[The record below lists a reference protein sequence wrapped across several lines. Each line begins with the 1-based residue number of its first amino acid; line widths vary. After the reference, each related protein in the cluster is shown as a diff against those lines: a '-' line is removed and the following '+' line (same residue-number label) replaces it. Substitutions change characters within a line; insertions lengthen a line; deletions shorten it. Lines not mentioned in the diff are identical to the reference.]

1 MYFIFFFKSKLKF
14 FFFLKKRTATIE
26 NGKERSVRE
35 RVRARGS
42 AVMKVKGQ
50 LRMGHGAGWVV
61 ARFIFSNYNSANSI
75 LSLTFIFLLLVPVS
89 YTPVFFFCLRTLIK
103 QHFEFQSL
111 SLWPKNLNL
120 KITSLNLGMHYI
132 FFLYYM
138 DKQYHVLK
146 NYLYIF

>member
-1 MYFIFFFKSKLKF
+1 
-14 FFFLKKRTATIE
+14 
-26 NGKERSVRE
+26 
-35 RVRARGS
+35 
-42 AVMKVKGQ
+42 MKVKGQ

-61 ARFIFSNYNSANSI
+61 ARFIFFNYNSANSI

-120 KITSLNLGMHYI
+120 KITSLNLWMHYI
-132 FFLYYM
+132 FFLYCM
-138 DKQYHVLK
+138 DKKYHVLK
-146 NYLYIF
+146 NYSHIF

>member
-1 MYFIFFFKSKLKF
+1 MKFVFVFYFLKAIFC
-14 FFFLKKRTATIE
+14 FFLKKKTATIE

-132 FFLYYM
+132 FFCIIWTNNIM
-138 DKQYHVLK
+138 
-146 NYLYIF
+146 F